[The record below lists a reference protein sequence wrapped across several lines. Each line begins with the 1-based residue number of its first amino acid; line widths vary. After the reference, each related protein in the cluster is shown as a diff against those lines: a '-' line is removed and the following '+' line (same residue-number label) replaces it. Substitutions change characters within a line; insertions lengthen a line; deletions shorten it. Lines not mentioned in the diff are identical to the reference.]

1 MQHIIIT
8 ESNKNL
14 QILSIS
20 SLPQLILTFFSFED
34 FNRSV
39 GFAQVSLCKGFGT
52 DINTACWLFSTWCSV
67 GIKRNKSVQFS
78 YFPYIFFSLY
88 LSQRQEYSIAI
99 IASKLQGK
107 MRLLQS
113 TSFFF
118 PERNSV
124 VVFPLLLTSN
134 LQ

>member
-8 ESNKNL
+8 ESNKNF

-78 YFPYIFFSLY
+78 YFPYIFFLCTCHKE
-88 LSQRQEYSIAI
+88 EYSIAI